1 VLLVSLFA
9 LLLCILSGLAIL
21 GIGLQSGV
29 RAYVAG
35 EGLWSRAQ
43 KDATIDLASYLAAGK
58 DADLERFGQHL
69 RVPAGDREARETL
82 ESASPNL
89 AVARQ
94 GFLEGRN
101 HPDDI
106 ESLISLFGRFRSMP
120 QLRHVLATW
129 AEADNGIDELRLLSG
144 RIHTRFTAGP
154 LSEVERGGFGTELSQ
169 LNARLTLLE
178 ENFSAALGN
187 IARWVH
193 SLLVAAIV
201 AIGLILTTIGGVAAR
216 QVAGLLSRKEVAQ
229 RASERR
235 YRDLFERSAAGLYRT
250 TPEGRLLE
258 CNSALARMLGYASRE
273 EVLKLTSSDFYF
285 DRAERESFLK
295 DLHDKRALVNCEVQL
310 KRRCGTPL
318 WGLLNE
324 RLISGEPPAEAVLEG
339 SLIDI
344 TERKVAEEAI
354 HHRASHDTLTELPN
368 RTLFRDRLAL
378 AIHHGKRRTETI
390 SVMFVDLDYFK
401 KVNDSLGHAGGDEL
415 LVQVANRLKSS
426 VRAADTVARFGG
438 DEFMLFL
445 SRSRSPETGLDAVAG
460 KILRVFSEPF
470 KVQGHEI
477 AVSASMG
484 ISHYPDDGT
493 DVDTLVVNADK
504 ALYRAKELGRGN
516 FQYFNGK
523 KASGEQSGP
532 HGT

>member
-9 LLLCILSGLAIL
+9 LLLCILSSLAIL

-43 KDATIDLASYLAAGK
+43 KDATIDLASYLAVGK
-58 DADLERFGQHL
+58 DDDLKRFEEHL

-82 ESASPNL
+82 ESSRPNIAL
-89 AVARQ
+89 AEHGLLQ
-94 GFLEGRN
+94 GRN

-106 ESLISLFGRFRSMP
+106 DALISLFRRFRSLP
-120 QLRHVLATW
+120 QIHHAIVTW
-129 AEADNGIDELRLLSG
+129 AQADEAIDDLRSLSARIRTRLLV
-144 RIHTRFTAGP
+144 GP
-154 LSEVERGGFGTELSQ
+154 LPAVERDGFGLELQQ
-169 LNARLTLLE
+169 LNARLTALE
-178 ENFSAALGN
+178 AEFSGTLGTV
-187 IARWVH
+187 ARHVH
-193 SLLVAAIV
+193 SILVAAI
-201 AIGLILTTIGGVAAR
+201 AGIGIILAGIGALATQHIAA
-216 QVAGLLSRKEVAQ
+216 LLSRKEAAQ

-235 YRDLFERSAAGLYRT
+235 YQDLFERSPAGLYRST
-250 TPEGRLLE
+250 QQGKLLE
-258 CNSALARMLGYASRE
+258 CNSALARLLGYASTE
-273 EVLKLTSSDFYF
+273 DVLKLSSSDLYL
-285 DRAERESFLK
+285 DLPEREAFLRH
-295 DLHDKRALVNCEVQL
+295 LHEKRALVNCEVRL
-310 KRRCGTPL
+310 KRQGGTPL

-324 RLISGEPPAEAVLEG
+324 RVIDGEALDKAVLEG

-344 TERKVAEEAI
+344 TERKVAEEAS

-368 RTLFRDRLAL
+368 RTLFKDRLAL

-401 KVNDSLGHAGGDEL
+401 KVNDSLGHAAGDEL
-415 LVQVANRLKSS
+415 LVQVANRLRSS

-445 SRSRSPETGLDAVAG
+445 NRSRSPETGLDMVAG
-460 KILRVFSEPF
+460 KILQAFSEPF
-470 KVQGHEI
+470 VLQGHQI
-477 AVSASMG
+477 AVSASIG

-493 DVDTLVVNADK
+493 DVDTLVINADK

-523 KASGEQSGP
+523 R
-532 HGT
+532 T